1 MSADT
6 SLSSIIVAIASSLGD
21 AQQKLEE
28 QQVRNLL
35 NYFKRKEG
43 RKGFFPRRLKIQLP
57 SLRPNAQR
65 GETDTFC
72 VPYIS
77 LIPHTGLKIDQA
89 EVAFS
94 VTIGNLN
101 EDVVPRPDIS
111 PDNLDAPEALMPGSL
126 PELSVDIGGAFG
138 KKNGLAADIKVTV
151 SGVDMAEGAAR
162 MINELIKCAQ
172 GYKTDT
178 VPVADAPAESGQ
190 GPVRQQ

>member
-28 QQVRNLL
+28 QQVRNFL
-35 NYFKRKEG
+35 NYFKKKEG

-57 SLRPNAQR
+57 SLRPNAGP

-94 VTIGNLN
+94 VTLGNLDN
-101 EDVVPRPDIS
+101 DFISSPDIS
-111 PDNLDAPEALMPGSL
+111 PDNLDAPETLMATSL

-138 KKNGLAADIKVTV
+138 KKNGLSADIKVTV

-162 MINELIKCAQ
+162 MVNELIKSAQ
-172 GYKTDT
+172 GYKAA
-178 VPVADAPAESGQ
+178 ADPAA
-190 GPVRQQ
+190 V